1 MVFASLVFLDQPM
14 GIRRDSC
21 EDTMVRFSILFTV
34 LVGLGACSPKD
45 PFVAVGGQC
54 SRSVTPDRGVV
65 TLVAQVTDKN
75 GQLASQKATEL
86 YEQVRASVQKLELK
100 DLEMQTSEY
109 SIHEMVDYQ
118 GQQRVSR
125 GMRASIGL
133 QVTTSE
139 IARLGDVTALAS
151 QLPIERVDGLSTFL
165 SREAT
170 QKAQEECLKEA
181 VQNAQVKAEKLAQ
194 AAGAQLGKV
203 LMIDET
209 PASQNRPP
217 MENPMYAMKASDAGS
232 ESAQLSATVEAK
244 REVITVNVLVKFAL
258 K

>member
-1 MVFASLVFLDQPM
+1 
-14 GIRRDSC
+14 
-21 EDTMVRFSILFTV
+21 MVRLSIVALSFLV
-34 LVGLGACSPKD
+34 LTGCSEREPV
-45 PFVAVGGQC
+45 VAVSGQC
-54 SRSVTPDRGVV
+54 MRSVTPDRGAV

-75 GQLASQKATEL
+75 GQQASQKATEL
-86 YEQVRASVQKLELK
+86 YEQMRAAVQKLALK

-109 SIHEMVDYQ
+109 SIHELVDYQ
-118 GQQRVSR
+118 GQQRISH

-181 VQNAQVKAEKLAQ
+181 VQNAQMKAEKLAQ
-194 AAGAQLGKV
+194 AAGTKVGKV
-203 LMIDET
+203 LLIDENPT
-209 PASQNRPP
+209 SQNRP
-217 MENPMYAMKASDAGS
+217 MDNPMYAMKSADAAG

-258 K
+258 